1 MSEESD
7 AGTAY
12 SPGTASPWSST
23 RFSSPSGTWNPP
35 VTASDIARWAGHQV
49 NTISMI
55 ADRMVRA
62 GLLNRERDLPDRR
75 QVRFTVTK
83 KAEEILK
90 QATPPVWTLAEDA
103 LSSLSPKQKAT
114 LADLLGK
121 VRAGLLPHFTR
132 LAKYAPPLHWI
143 ST

>member
-35 VTASDIARWAGHQV
+35 VTASDIARWAHQV

-55 ADRMVRA
+55 ADRMVKA
-62 GLLNRERDLPDRR
+62 GLRMLVMRILRKYRYPPNKQEQATQTVPEQAKLLSADGLASPQDVGPLTYRGGHHSNREMRGPSEVLH
-75 QVRFTVTK
+75 
-83 KAEEILK
+83 
-90 QATPPVWTLAEDA
+90 PVGD
-103 LSSLSPKQKAT
+103 
-114 LADLLGK
+114 
-121 VRAGLLPHFTR
+121 
-132 LAKYAPPLHWI
+132 
-143 ST
+143 